1 MTQQHFNL
9 EQRKLNY
16 KEKHQISMV
25 SKLSA
30 RIKYTNR
37 NPYSDSDDSNS
48 NDENIRPSHT
58 TEFDSRAFK
67 EFQNQFK
74 RWIFKKF

>member
-1 MTQQHFNL
+1 
-9 EQRKLNY
+9 
-16 KEKHQISMV
+16 MV

-37 NPYSDSDDSNS
+37 NPYSDSDESNS

-67 EFQNQFK
+67 EFQN
-74 RWIFKKF
+74 